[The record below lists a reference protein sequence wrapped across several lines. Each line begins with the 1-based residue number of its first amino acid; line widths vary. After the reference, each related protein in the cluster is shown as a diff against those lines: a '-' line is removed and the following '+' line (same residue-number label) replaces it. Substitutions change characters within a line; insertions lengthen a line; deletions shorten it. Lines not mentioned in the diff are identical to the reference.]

1 MLVYVSNSDKVGVFS
16 KRKHGCIYIF
26 AKPQKCIYT
35 VYIYIYIYTHTL
47 GLGTVHILTD
57 TVPEVPSSV
66 LFSSGTLLSL

>member
-1 MLVYVSNSDKVGVFS
+1 MLVYVSNTDKVGVFS

-26 AKPQKCIYT
+26 AKPQKC
-35 VYIYIYIYTHTL
+35 IYIYIYTHTL